1 MFGRHASRISKFLS
15 TSVIVL
21 VLTVLSAC
29 AQSATPTTPT
39 FTNSTPIKIGF
50 SYSTKGD
57 FNADGPALKQGY
69 ELWAKEINAQ
79 GGLLGRQVVL
89 DEVTDNS
96 DPDVVKANY
105 TRLITKD
112 KVDLVFGPFS
122 TLLTKA
128 AAQIADKY
136 NYALLEGA
144 GGGPSVYDLNANT
157 LRNHIIFAVSVPVVK
172 NLDTFA
178 YYLLSLP
185 QDQRPTTAAYATE
198 NADPFTQ
205 PQVDEARARLT
216 TGGIKKVSYQQYDP
230 AQVKDYAPLADQ
242 IIASNAQ
249 VVVLGTLLPDLTGF
263 IKEFQ
268 KKHYNPR
275 AIIATAGPDAGSDFV
290 KAVGLKATEGVFV
303 PNGWYPTANTFQN
316 AQMVNDYIAQ
326 YGGTA
331 NAINADTAEAY
342 SVGQVLQQAATV
354 ANSVEN
360 GKLMQVLRSNTFNTV
375 QGPVQFK
382 SDGENELGLA
392 FLFQW
397 QHGGFL
403 PVYPSFA
410 ASVNPEFPKASWS

>member
-15 TSVIVL
+15 ASVIVL
-21 VLTVLSAC
+21 VLIVLSAC
-29 AQSATPTTPT
+29 AQSATPTNPT

-69 ELWAKEINAQ
+69 ELWAQMVNKN

-128 AAQIADKY
+128 ASDVANTY
-136 NYALLEGA
+136 HYALIEGA
-144 GGGPSVYDLNANT
+144 GGGPSVFNRGLTN
-157 LRNHIIFAVSVPVVK
+157 IFAVSLPVVN

-198 NADPFTQ
+198 NDPFTQ
-205 PQVDEARARLT
+205 PQVDRVKGRFEI
-216 TGGIKKVSYQQYDP
+216 GGIKTVGTYQVYDP
-230 AQVKDYAPLADQ
+230 AQVKDYTPLADK

-249 VVVLGTLLPDLTGF
+249 VVILGTLLPDLTGF

-275 AIIATAGPDAGSDFV
+275 AIIATAGPDAGNDFV

-316 AQMVNDYIAQ
+316 AQMVSDYIAQ

-342 SVGQVLQQAATV
+342 SVGQVLQQAATI

-360 GKLMQVLRSNTFNTV
+360 GKLMQVLRSNAFNTV